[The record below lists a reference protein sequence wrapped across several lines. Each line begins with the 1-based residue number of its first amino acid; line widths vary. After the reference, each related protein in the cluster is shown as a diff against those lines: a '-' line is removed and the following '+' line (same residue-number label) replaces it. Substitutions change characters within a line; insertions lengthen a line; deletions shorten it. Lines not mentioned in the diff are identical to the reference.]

1 MSRNTYYLAPHHRLP
16 RDAVWLLIS
25 VILLI
30 VIWRIA
36 PQQLPI
42 VSYKLCLVTV
52 AASVGFWLDRTFF
65 PYARPDSYLNDDS
78 PKETQTYRWCR
89 TRSQSAGD
97 GTGSMLALQ
106 ISEDS
111 LLLPALRRIYKMK
124 EPYQCC

>member
-25 VILLI
+25 IILLI

-42 VSYKLCLVTV
+42 VPYKLCLVTL

-65 PYARPDSYLNDDS
+65 PYARPDSYLNDDWRLGTDE
-78 PKETQTYRWCR
+78 PI
-89 TRSQSAGD
+89 GD
-97 GTGSMLALQ
+97 VDFRIVNGYHHVFAAAM
-106 ISEDS
+106 
-111 LLLPALRRIYKMK
+111 LRRAMIVAASIIGVTLGL
-124 EPYQCC
+124 